1 MSKQVRV
8 SPNPS
13 GGWRVHKSG
22 SQRDSLH
29 TDTKLEAVS
38 KAESIAR
45 NRGGETKIQNMDGKI
60 SGGNSYGNDPFPPKG

>member
-1 MSKQVRV
+1 MSKQVWV

-13 GGWRVHKSG
+13 WWWRVHKSW

-29 TDTKLEAVS
+29 TDTKLEAIS

-45 NRGGETKIQNMDGKI
+45 NRWWETKIQNMDWKI
-60 SGGNSYGNDPFPPKG
+60 SWGNSYWNDPFPPKG